1 MLTTYGIL
9 GTGSTKKNVIEDAL
23 NELGEDNEFFV
34 YGVHKLSASEG
45 RVHDWLTD
53 HEVPYT
59 VVHNT
64 ETSTALMENA
74 LHFVSNKSLNVEF
87 FLKELKKRKGVL
99 LLLWDEENN
108 EEMENIVF
116 TATDLGIEI
125 KDLTNGLV
133 PIVVETNVTEVKEKV
148 QKEEVE
154 IEPFTKK
161 ELQDMPISVL
171 KKSAKN
177 QNIDASYMSKEQ
189 IINHLLG
196 DIPEVPEV
204 KSVSTTPY
212 PVRESIQT
220 SDEKE
225 CMITV
230 VMPNGT
236 VVSTPATMAEVRLI
250 LGLS

>member
-1 MLTTYGIL
+1 MLTTYGIM
-9 GTGSTKKNVIEDAL
+9 GTGPTKKNIIEDSL
-23 NELGEDNEFFV
+23 NELGEDNEFLL
-34 YGVHKLSASEG
+34 YGTHKLSASEG

-64 ETSTALMENA
+64 ATSPALMENA
-74 LHFVSNKSLNVEF
+74 LHFVSNKTLSPEF

-99 LLLWDEENN
+99 LLLWDEENS
-108 EEMENIVF
+108 EEMEDIVF

-133 PIVVETNVTEVKEKV
+133 PIVVETEVAEVKEKV
-148 QKEEVE
+148 QKVEVE
-154 IEPFTKK
+154 VEPFTRE

-177 QNIDASYMSKEQ
+177 QNIEADYMEKQQ

-196 DIPEVPEV
+196 EVPTNPEV
-204 KSVSTTPY
+204 KEVSTTPY
-212 PVRESIQT
+212 PVRERIQT
-220 SDEKE
+220 TDDKE